1 MITIKKNKE
10 PTLKLPKFS
19 VDGCLDERLNDWEL
33 QGLMNKSH
41 FALFLGRAGSG
52 KTSLMT
58 GLLGTKV
65 KKGGFKKIFHTII
78 VFMPSSSRSSM
89 KDNFFEKYLP
99 ENQIYDDLN
108 LENLQEAYEI
118 CKENAKEGYRTLLIF
133 DDVQKNIK
141 GECEKLF
148 LEIVN
153 NRRHR
158 RINLFLCNQNY
169 KSIPPQVRS
178 GLTDLF
184 IFKVSKKEMES
195 IFEEQIETHKDKF
208 VEVLEMCY
216 KDNHDFLYINTSSQR
231 LFRNWDELIIKS
243 NDTI

>member
-19 VDGCLDERLNDWEL
+19 VDGCLDERLNEWEL
-33 QGLMNKSH
+33 QGLMNKSN
-41 FALFLGRAGSG
+41 FTLFLGRAGSG

-108 LENLQEAYEI
+108 LENLFIDEFFDLKISNFEQLAHIDEI
-118 CKENAKEGYRTLLIF
+118 KPNNQYIEKVGTGGY
-133 DDVQKNIK
+133 
-141 GECEKLF
+141 
-148 LEIVN
+148 
-153 NRRHR
+153 
-158 RINLFLCNQNY
+158 
-169 KSIPPQVRS
+169 
-178 GLTDLF
+178 
-184 IFKVSKKEMES
+184 
-195 IFEEQIETHKDKF
+195 
-208 VEVLEMCY
+208 
-216 KDNHDFLYINTSSQR
+216 
-231 LFRNWDELIIKS
+231 
-243 NDTI
+243 